1 MKFIADEGVDAP
13 IVSALRKRGYDVLY
27 ILEFSPGAADDVILK
42 ESNTQS
48 RILLTQDKDF
58 GELVFRLKQ
67 IHSGVF
73 LIRLHGIPPFEKA
86 TIVTAAL
93 EKHLNELYK
102 SFTVIQKNAV
112 RIKQKQ

>member
-13 IVSALRKRGYDVLY
+13 IVLALRNSGYDVLY
-27 ILEFSPGAADDVILK
+27 ILELSPGKQDDTILA
-42 ESNTQS
+42 EANDQN

-58 GELVFRLKQ
+58 GELVFRLRQ
-67 IHSGVF
+67 IHSGVV
-73 LIRLHGIPPFEKA
+73 LIRLHGINPFEKA
-86 TIVTAAL
+86 NIVKKAL
-93 EKHLNELYK
+93 EEHLKELPG